1 MNILAI
7 TTALA
12 FAALTSTPAGAQS
25 LPNKYAEP
33 EGTFSIIAHDPVTGE
48 LGMGVQS
55 KTIAVGARTRWGQG
69 GIAIIA
75 SQAASNPMYGDL
87 GIVLMERGMT
97 PQQALEFMLR
107 ADADKDRR
115 QVGIIDI
122 QGRTASWEGA
132 RIQDWS
138 GHVCG
143 VNYCAQ
149 GNTLTAAAVVTDM
162 AKAFEAAAGALPERL
177 LAGLDAAQA
186 AGGDRRGRQS
196 AALLILK
203 PLTVQGYG
211 DRALDLR
218 VDEHKSPLPELRRVL
233 NAVRANELLAQVSA
247 KIRSNDLVGAMELA
261 RGALQKNPDN
271 DGAYV
276 AIADISLR
284 VGKKQ
289 DALDAVRQAV
299 ALNVNQKGQLL
310 RDADFKSLQDDPQ
323 FKALVE

>member
-1 MNILAI
+1 V
-7 TTALA
+7 
-12 FAALTSTPAGAQS
+12 
-25 LPNKYAEP
+25 Y
-33 EGTFSIIAHDPVTGE
+33 GE
-48 LGMGVQS
+48 
-55 KTIAVGARTRWGQG
+55 
-69 GIAIIA
+69 
-75 SQAASNPMYGDL
+75 L
-87 GIVLMERGMT
+87 GIVLIERGMT
-97 PQQALEFMLR
+97 PQQALDFMLR
-107 ADADKDRR
+107 ADASKDRR

-132 RIQDWS
+132 SIQDWS

-143 VNYCAQ
+143 ANYCAQ
-149 GNTLTAAAVVTDM
+149 GNTLTGAAVVTDM

-218 VDEHKSPLPELRRVL
+218 VDEHKVPLTELRRVL

-247 KIRSNDLVGAMELA
+247 KIRSNDLAGAMELA
-261 RGALQKNPDN
+261 RAALEKNPDN

-276 AIADISLR
+276 AIADINLR
-284 VGKKQ
+284 LGKKR
-289 DALDAVRQAV
+289 DALDAVQQAI
-299 ALNVNQKGQLL
+299 ALNANQKGRLL
-310 RDADFKSLQDDPQ
+310 RDADFQSLQEDPQ